1 MDNKIEIFKNEQ
13 FGEVRT
19 ILEGEKVLF
28 CAADVAKAL
37 GYTNPNKAVNDHCR
51 AITKRSTPISGKVQS
66 INFIPEGDVYR
77 LNIAANF
84 LRLKSLNCGYLM
96 RSFLPFAKPVA
107 T

>member
-51 AITKRSTPISGKVQS
+51 ATITNTSNENVMLHPQCA
-66 INFIPEGDVYR
+66 
-77 LNIAANF
+77 L
-84 LRLKSLNCGYLM
+84 LL
-96 RSFLPFAKPVA
+96 
-107 T
+107 

>member
-51 AITKRSTPISGKVQS
+51 AMILTG
-66 INFIPEGDVYR
+66 FIPFCS
-77 LNIAANF
+77 ANF
-84 LRLKSLNCGYLM
+84 RVHSNSRAAVSLAQ
-96 RSFLPFAKPVA
+96 P
-107 T
+107 

>member
-51 AITKRSTPISGKVQS
+51 AIALFTVPRIGLILVTAISH
-66 INFIPEGDVYR
+66 P
-77 LNIAANF
+77 AF
-84 LRLKSLNCGYLM
+84 LSAL
-96 RSFLPFAKPVA
+96 
-107 T
+107 

>member
-51 AITKRSTPISGKVQS
+51 AICSPIRKTAVSFEILGTNS
-66 INFIPEGDVYR
+66 PDFRHTYR
-77 LNIAANF
+77 
-84 LRLKSLNCGYLM
+84 C
-96 RSFLPFAKPVA
+96 
-107 T
+107 

>member
-51 AITKRSTPISGKVQS
+51 ATATPV
-66 INFIPEGDVYR
+66 
-77 LNIAANF
+77 
-84 LRLKSLNCGYLM
+84 LRPTSHRRARM
-96 RSFLPFAKPVA
+96 SSE
-107 T
+107 